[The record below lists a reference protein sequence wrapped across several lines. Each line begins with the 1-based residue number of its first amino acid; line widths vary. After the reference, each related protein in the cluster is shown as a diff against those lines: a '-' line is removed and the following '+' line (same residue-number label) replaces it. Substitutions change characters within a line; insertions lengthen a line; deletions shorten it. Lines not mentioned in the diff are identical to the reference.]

1 MASQEITELI
11 RRWGRGDTKA
21 ADHLFPMIYDELR
34 RMARQYLRAEGP
46 GHTLQPTALVH
57 ELYLKLAR
65 LGIDV
70 QDRRH
75 FYAIAARQMRHLLI
89 DRARAAR
96 AEKRGGA
103 LARVDSA
110 KIASPDGAAFEALA
124 LDEAI
129 TALEGLD
136 ARVAKVVELRYFAGL
151 AEAEAAEALNISVA
165 TLKRDWQ
172 FAQTWLRA
180 RLRTKGRHD
189 DK

>member
-34 RMARQYLRAEGP
+34 RMARQYLRAERP

-57 ELYLKLAR
+57 ELYIKLTR

-75 FYAIAARQMRHLLI
+75 FYAIAARQMRHLLS

-110 KIASPDGAAFEALA
+110 KIASPD
-124 LDEAI
+124 
-129 TALEGLD
+129 
-136 ARVAKVVELRYFAGL
+136 
-151 AEAEAAEALNISVA
+151 
-165 TLKRDWQ
+165 
-172 FAQTWLRA
+172 
-180 RLRTKGRHD
+180 
-189 DK
+189 